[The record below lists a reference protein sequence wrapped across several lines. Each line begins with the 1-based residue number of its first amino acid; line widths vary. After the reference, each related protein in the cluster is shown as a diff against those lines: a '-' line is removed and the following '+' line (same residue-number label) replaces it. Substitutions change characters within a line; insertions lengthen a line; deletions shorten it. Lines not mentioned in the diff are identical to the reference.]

1 MSASKFLKIFLTAG
15 MFYIAGCSAS
25 NSSLRYIE
33 KNDDDRNEN
42 SALRYT
48 QNDTTLIFDDPS
60 FDELSSDSDFDDEP
74 GSIQQ
79 IDLESV
85 YKGEMKSFNTSSNL
99 QESLVMGII
108 KYLNTPYK
116 FGGSTLK
123 GIDCSALTQN
133 IYKDV
138 LQLEL
143 PRTARDQFK
152 NGIVIEKNDLQFGD
166 LIFFN
171 TRRRVRPGH
180 VGIYIGDNLF
190 AHASRSNG
198 VTITSLTEDYY
209 DKRFMGARRVFADWE
224 GTK

>member
-1 MSASKFLKIFLTAG
+1 MSVSKFLKLFLTAG

-25 NSSLRYIE
+25 NSSLRYTE
-33 KNDDDRNEN
+33 KNDDDENDN

-48 QNDTTLIFDDPS
+48 QTDTSQVFDDPS
-60 FDELSSDSDFDDEP
+60 FDEFSSDSDFEEEP
-74 GSIQQ
+74 GTIQQ

-85 YKGEMKSFNTSSNL
+85 YKGELKSFNTSSNL
-99 QESLVMGII
+99 QENLIMGII

-133 IYKDV
+133 IFNDALK
-138 LQLEL
+138 LEL
-143 PRTARDQFK
+143 PRTAREQFM
-152 NGIVIEKNDLQFGD
+152 NGIVVEKNDLQFGD
-166 LIFFN
+166 LVFFN

-209 DKRFMGARRVFADWE
+209 DKRFLGARRIFQDWE
-224 GTK
+224 IKE